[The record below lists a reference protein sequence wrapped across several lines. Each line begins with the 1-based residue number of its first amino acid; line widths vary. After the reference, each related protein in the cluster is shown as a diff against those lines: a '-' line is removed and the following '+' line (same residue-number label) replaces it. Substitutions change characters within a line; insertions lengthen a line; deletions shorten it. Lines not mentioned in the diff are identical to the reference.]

1 MPVAAG
7 PVMKAS
13 IRASGPAATPTGE
26 LRLLAEEGATPLRQ
40 PWRRLITVGRAHDL
54 LRADLVGHLRFLQ
67 RTIGYDYC
75 RFHATFHDDL
85 QVVTRD
91 KQGRL
96 ACHWH
101 LVDRVYDTLRELG
114 LKPFVEL
121 NPMPAA
127 LASGSKT
134 MFAYKMNVT
143 PPRDFAEWAWLTG
156 EFARHMIA
164 RHGLAEVRTW
174 YFEVWNEPNL
184 GGFWTGTQE
193 DYWRLYDASARA
205 LKAIDPGLRVG
216 GPASAKGEWVVDL
229 IAHCAERAVPLD
241 FVSTHHYPQDEQVL
255 YPDRAGSPHAPGEF
269 FADRVRAV
277 REAVRASAKPGLEVH
292 WTEWNTQSAA
302 SRKAVTWLRN
312 EYVDTVFSAGFIVK
326 ACLDLDEAGDSLGW
340 WVASDVFEEA
350 GLPTRPFSCTYG
362 LVTVQGIP
370 KASYHA
376 FRLLAGLR
384 GERMKVEFAG
394 ERPAGCGGAAT
405 REPGRLR
412 ALLWNQPPLEAEQAP
427 GWAATL
433 RLPKEFANLRGEILA
448 EHLSREHGSAGDAWI
463 ELGRPAQLTAAQEAY
478 LRQKGEPR
486 WVRLPVRHDERGP
499 HVCVTLSPREVLAL
513 AVDAP
518 VATAAPAAGG
528 AEHAAWERAMTG

>member
-1 MPVAAG
+1 MIDSLPQMPVTADPVVETPIRPAPAGVAAG
-7 PVMKAS
+7 CEVRPLD
-13 IRASGPAATPTGE
+13 GPG
-26 LRLLAEEGATPLRQ
+26 GAPLRQ

-54 LRADLVGHLRFLQ
+54 LRRDLVEHLRFLQ

-91 KQGRL
+91 AAGRL

-101 LVDRVYDTLRELG
+101 LVDRVYDTLLELG

-121 NPMPAA
+121 NPMPTV
-127 LASGSKT
+127 LASGTKT

-164 RHGLAEVRTW
+164 RHGLEEVRTW

-184 GGFWTGTQE
+184 GGFWTGTQA
-193 DYWRLYDASARA
+193 DYWRLYEASARA
-205 LKAIDPGLRVG
+205 LKAIDPALRVG
-216 GPASAKGEWVVDL
+216 GPASARGEWVEEL
-229 IAHCAERAVPLD
+229 IAHCAQHDVPLD

-255 YPDRAGSPHAPGEF
+255 YPDRQGSPHAPGQF
-269 FADRVRAV
+269 FTDRVRAV
-277 REAVRASAKPGLEVH
+277 RAAVRASARPDLEIH
-292 WTEWNTQSAA
+292 WTEWNAQSAP
-302 SRKAVTWLRN
+302 SRQAVTWLCN

-326 ACLDLDEAGDSLGW
+326 ACLELDEAGDSMGW
-340 WVASDVFEEA
+340 WVASDIFEEA
-350 GLPTRPFSCTYG
+350 GLSTRPFSCTYG
-362 LVTVQGIP
+362 LITVQGIP

-384 GERMKVEFAG
+384 GDRMEVAFSAE
-394 ERPAGCGGAAT
+394 PPVGCGAAAT

-412 ALLWNQPPLEAEQAP
+412 AVLWNQPPVESSAAP
-427 GWAATL
+427 AWRTTL
-433 RLPKEFANLRGEILA
+433 RLPEAFSDLRGDVLA

-463 ELGRPAQLTAAQEAY
+463 DLGRPAQLSAAQETY
-478 LRQKGEPR
+478 LRQRGEPR
-486 WVRLPVRHDERGP
+486 WLLLPVRHDECGAF
-499 HVCVTLSPREVLAL
+499 VVVTLGPREVLAL
-513 AVDAP
+513 TVDA
-518 VATAAPAAGG
+518 AAPG
-528 AEHAAWERAMTG
+528 ATCSGSEVNGRG